1 MKGHTCFHGWET
13 IGKKDGLFKIKIST
27 EPETHIA
34 HEIGS

>member
-1 MKGHTCFHGWET
+1 MFPWMGD